1 MNLTYRS
8 ALCHSV
14 GPSIVSS
21 VRPSVRLLSNLC
33 TRYFETDFDADWH
46 KWSTGQ
52 GREWNDQGVKD
63 QGHMTPKYVEKIHFD
78 LQKNSTNFN
87 NTWHAHIT
95 VGSGHFPWTY
105 ASGYFPPPE
114 QFYPLLLGVAHFP
127 LYHHCPLSYNIKR
140 STVKVY
146 KIERGRGQECGLVPV
161 FKLLL

>member
-52 GREWNDQGVKD
+52 GRAWNDQGVKD

-78 LQKNSTNFN
+78 IKKIQRILTIPGTHILQWDLDISPGHMPPDIFRLPNNF
-87 NTWHAHIT
+87 T
-95 VGSGHFPWTY
+95 HFY
-105 ASGYFPPPE
+105 
-114 QFYPLLLGVAHFP
+114 
-127 LYHHCPLSYNIKR
+127 
-140 STVKVY
+140 
-146 KIERGRGQECGLVPV
+146 LV
-161 FKLLL
+161 